1 MVSRHCIQNVTTPI
15 HEADEIGR
23 VSWSACWR
31 VEATPPPHG
40 ALPSHTIGLRWRSG
54 VPEGAFPQV
63 FSRATSSTP
72 PLSPLPGGRRRQPTA
87 AAACGLDA
95 PLSTPS
101 DPPVIMSA
109 AMPAAAVAAARV
121 AAAANSSR
129 HRCVS
134 GAEWS
139 PVTMWR
145 RPRTGCSRRPRRDS
159 CIPTYSLLAPP
170 PRSRALVPPRVRVE
184 ERGLWASLWVCM
196 LKLLTVQIDCDTNS
210 LERPHTAR
218 KDG

>member
-1 MVSRHCIQNVTTPI
+1 LTGEGRAGERRAQRSRSSFCDRTT
-15 HEADEIGR
+15 
-23 VSWSACWR
+23 SA
-31 VEATPPPHG
+31 EE
-40 ALPSHTIGLRWRSG
+40 RSC
-54 VPEGAFPQV
+54 QI
-63 FSRATSSTP
+63 
-72 PLSPLPGGRRRQPTA
+72 PGGRRRQRTA

-95 PLSTPS
+95 PPSTPS
-101 DPPVIMSA
+101 DPPISMSA

-121 AAAANSSR
+121 AAAANSNR

-145 RPRTGCSRRPRRDS
+145 RPRTGCSRRPRRD
-159 CIPTYSLLAPP
+159 PGYSRIFTATSPS
-170 PRSRALVPPRVRVE
+170 RSRALVPPRVRVE

>member
-1 MVSRHCIQNVTTPI
+1 M
-15 HEADEIGR
+15 
-23 VSWSACWR
+23 
-31 VEATPPPHG
+31 
-40 ALPSHTIGLRWRSG
+40 
-54 VPEGAFPQV
+54 PEGAFPQV

-101 DPPVIMSA
+101 DPPVIMRTA
-109 AMPAAAVAAARV
+109 GLPTAMPAAKV
-121 AAAANSSR
+121 AAAANSSI

-145 RPRTGCSRRPRRDS
+145 RPRTGCSRRPRRDPRGS
-159 CIPTYSLLAPP
+159 TRFTSTPP
-170 PRSRALVPPRVRVE
+170 PQSRALVPPRVRVK

-218 KDG
+218 KDGCHGEKDGHHEGKHRRTHSNEPTPALKRRSAHGGAPYGMGAE